1 MYRCR
6 VTKLERPRGI
16 DIVVLKERGGKD
28 LANKVDDGMTTSAK
42 FTNNLKFARN

>member
-6 VTKLERPRGI
+6 VTKVEGPTGKGI
-16 DIVVLKERGGKD
+16 DMAVFGGRKG

-42 FTNNLKFARN
+42 FTNDLELASN